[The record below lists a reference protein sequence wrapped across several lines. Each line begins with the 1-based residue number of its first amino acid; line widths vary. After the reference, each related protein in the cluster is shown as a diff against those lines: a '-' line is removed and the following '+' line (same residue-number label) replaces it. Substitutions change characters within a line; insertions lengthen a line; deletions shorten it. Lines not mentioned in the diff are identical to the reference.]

1 MMHDYTVQTCLLL
14 TLLAPQKAATRA
26 NSGRSPYPLPLPPKT
41 LYTTSNKRLG

>member
-26 NSGRSPYPLPLPPKT
+26 NFRSFTIPPPGGGNSLCDKQ
-41 LYTTSNKRLG
+41 

>member
-26 NSGRSPYPLPLPPKT
+26 NSGRSPYPSPSPQNPLYDKQ
-41 LYTTSNKRLG
+41 